1 MTPKQRDIYTICFK
15 STAHQEGEFIY
26 YGEEP
31 SNERELSQPQLSS
44 TRVAPRRPAATTRN
58 RQPHSFLRI
67 YSDND
72 DDPDTCVLT
81 FHHDICSI
89 VTSLVHCVRICE

>member
-44 TRVAPRRPAATTRN
+44 TRVAPPPRRATANHIHFYVFIATMMTI
-58 RQPHSFLRI
+58 QTHVF
-67 YSDND
+67 
-72 DDPDTCVLT
+72 
-81 FHHDICSI
+81 
-89 VTSLVHCVRICE
+89 